1 MCRTAVQVFDE
12 TMGLL
17 VNRATIRGTAGSGG
31 RTGRGR
37 AVRPLVLAL
46 TTALALLLGGVGA
59 TGAGAA
65 SVCAGRPAKT
75 LTFGTGELRVYKT
88 RSYACALAVAAKPGA
103 RRRMS
108 VQIQPRGGRPVIDS
122 GSFTRQAGPVTVH
135 ALNRCVRV
143 SGTISG
149 RTGSTG
155 WILC

>member
-1 MCRTAVQVFDE
+1 
-12 TMGLL
+12 MGWL
-17 VNRATIRGTAGSGG
+17 VNRATIGRAGAPDG
-31 RTGRGR
+31 RAGRAGRGGSAR
-37 AVRPLVLAL
+37 LLVLAL
-46 TTALALLLGGVGA
+46 TTAIGLLIGGIGA
-59 TGAGAA
+59 TGATAA

-75 LTFGTGELRVYKT
+75 LRFGTGELRVYKT

-108 VQIQPRGGRPVIDS
+108 VQIQPRGGRPVADR

>member
-1 MCRTAVQVFDE
+1 MFDE
-12 TMGLL
+12 VMGWL
-17 VNRATIRGTAGSGG
+17 VNRATIG
-31 RTGRGR
+31 RAEVPDGRAGRGSSPR
-37 AVRPLVLAL
+37 LLVLAL
-46 TTALALLLGGVGA
+46 TTVLGLLLGGVGA
-59 TGAGAA
+59 TGATAA

-75 LTFGTGELRVYKT
+75 LTFGTGELRVYRT

-108 VQIQPRGGRPVIDS
+108 VQIQPRGGRPVVDS
-122 GSFTRQAGPVTVH
+122 GNFTRQAGPVTVH

>member
-1 MCRTAVQVFDE
+1 M
-12 TMGLL
+12 
-17 VNRATIRGTAGSGG
+17 NRATIGRAGVPD
-31 RTGRGR
+31 GR
-37 AVRPLVLAL
+37 AVRGGSPRLLVLAL
-46 TTALALLLGGVGA
+46 ATVLGLLLGGVGA
-59 TGAGAA
+59 TGATAA

-75 LTFGTGELRVYKT
+75 LGFGTGELRVYRT

-108 VQIQPRGGRPVIDS
+108 VQIQPRGGHPVVDS
-122 GSFTRQAGPVTVH
+122 GNFTRQAGPVTVH

-149 RTGSTG
+149 RTGSTD

>member
-1 MCRTAVQVFDE
+1 
-12 TMGLL
+12 MGLL
-17 VNRATIRGTAGSGG
+17 VKRATIRRTEGLGGQGSS
-31 RTGRGR
+31 
-37 AVRPLVLAL
+37 VRRLILVLAL
-46 TTALALLLGGVGA
+46 TTVFGLLSGGAGA
-59 TGAGAA
+59 TGASAA

-75 LTFGTGELRVYKT
+75 LKFGTGELRVYRT

-108 VQIQPRGGRPVIDS
+108 VQIQPRGGRPVVDS

-149 RTGSTG
+149 KTGSTD